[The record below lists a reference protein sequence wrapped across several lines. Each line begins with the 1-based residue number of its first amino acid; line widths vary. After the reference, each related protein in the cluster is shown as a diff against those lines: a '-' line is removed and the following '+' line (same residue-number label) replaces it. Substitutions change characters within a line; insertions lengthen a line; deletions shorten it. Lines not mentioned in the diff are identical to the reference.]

1 MINDEIL
8 SKLEMLEEV
17 QQNLDRKTKDA
28 EAYRDINNKICG
40 ILNKMIIAIVIV
52 VIISSFVCGYCINRM
67 HNLECYTDKQVVS
80 STEQIESGD
89 GGVIING
96 NGNNS
101 DIDSDSNIS
110 E

>member
-1 MINDEIL
+1 MNEEIL

-17 QQNLDRKTKDA
+17 QQKLDRKTKDA
-28 EAYRDINNKICG
+28 EAYRDINNQICG
-40 ILNKMIIAIVIV
+40 IMNKMIVSIVIV
-52 VIISSFVCGYCINRM
+52 VIISAFVCGYCINRM
-67 HNLECYTDKQVVS
+67 HNLECCTDKQVVS

-101 DIDSDSNIS
+101 DIDSDSDIS
-110 E
+110 K